1 MIETDKRISKA
12 NTFCQVSLFC
22 FEKLYNVH
30 SGFLKKSYLQK
41 LSFNFDKME
50 THRIIE
56 TIGAV
61 AKEEKLVSLLEQIM
75 PNTLVLETGEPY
87 PGYHGA
93 NLPTEPSP
101 VSVFLVTRKKYSTV
115 RILRTSSNIR
125 KYFDHY
131 FDAAA
136 GVICFGNNIHYCIRI
151 KDLDNYQLIGKLQES
166 FTEEGIQFARSKN
179 VSATAI
185 IKLKKP
191 FIIEELEKGIYR
203 DVMDPSMHYL
213 SIPKQI
219 NWQIFARITGIIK
232 NNIDNANF
240 DAAIAAIY
248 ASNILDVVRIYAKEI
263 SLEKLRWLKSKY
275 SEEIIKLV

>member
-1 MIETDKRISKA
+1 
-12 NTFCQVSLFC
+12 
-22 FEKLYNVH
+22 
-30 SGFLKKSYLQK
+30 
-41 LSFNFDKME
+41 ME
-50 THRIIE
+50 AKRIIE

-61 AKEEKLVSLLEQIM
+61 AKEEKLVTVVEQIM

-93 NLPTEPSP
+93 NLPSEPSP

-115 RILRTSSNIR
+115 RILRTSANIR

-136 GVICFGNNIHYCIRI
+136 GVICFGNNIYYCIRV

-166 FTEEGIQFARSKN
+166 FAEEGIQFARSKN
-179 VSATAI
+179 VSATGI

-191 FIIEELEKGIYR
+191 FIIEELENGIYR
-203 DVMDPSMHYL
+203 DVKDQSMYYI

-248 ASNILDVVRIYAKEI
+248 TREILDVVRIYGKDI
-263 SLEKLRWLKSKY
+263 PIEKLRLLKNKF
-275 SEEIIKLV
+275 SEEIKKAY